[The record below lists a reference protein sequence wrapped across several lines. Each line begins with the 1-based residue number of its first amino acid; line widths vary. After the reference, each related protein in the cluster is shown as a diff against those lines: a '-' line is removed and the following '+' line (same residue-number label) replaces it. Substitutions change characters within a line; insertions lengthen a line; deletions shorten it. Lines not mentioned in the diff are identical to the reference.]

1 MRKFILAILGIL
13 VVAAAWFFGNQLIEK
28 NQKPK
33 PKFKKQIKT
42 VDTMNFSLYVS
53 IYM

>member
-1 MRKFILAILGIL
+1 MRNTILAILGVLTIVGAIFL
-13 VVAAAWFFGNQLIEK
+13 GKYLIDK

-42 VDTMNFSLYVS
+42 L
-53 IYM
+53 